1 MENKTLKICRAGHNP
16 TLFANENEVKEI
28 NSKGIGLGLDNA
40 KLFDANLQE
49 IEMKLSSGD
58 IFLFYSDGL
67 TEAMNSFKEE
77 FGLPNVKR
85 ILKENTGKHSVDVQ
99 RNLIDEVKAFKGNA
113 EQNDDITLVTIKI
126 K

>member
-1 MENKTLKICRAGHNP
+1 MTVKICRAGHNP
-16 TLFANENEVKEI
+16 TLLANEHGVKEI

-40 KLFDANLQE
+40 KLFDINLQE
-49 IEMKLSSGD
+49 IELSLNSGD

-77 FGLPNVKR
+77 FGLNNVKQ
-85 ILKENTGKHSVDVQ
+85 ILKENAGKHSADIQ

-113 EQNDDITLVTIKI
+113 EQNDDITLVTVKV